1 VCVTSFRPVGREE
14 PITKSIVVQHLGINE
29 LTGIGGSVVVLE
41 NGMSR
46 VGRDKR
52 SPPCEFYRRDP
63 LLFKR
68 ERHR

>member
-1 VCVTSFRPVGREE
+1 MTSFRPVGREE

-46 VGRDKR
+46 VGRDKGR
-52 SPPCEFYRRDP
+52 LPASFIGAIPCYSNVSATVE
-63 LLFKR
+63 
-68 ERHR
+68 